1 MSDSTNSGECG
12 RGRGDGVGMDS
23 STEQDLGVSFS
34 LLPLSNHSLSS
45 GSGSSHHG
53 DASIGV
59 GKAGVGKGGGG
70 HGVGSI
76 GEGGEDRGVV
86 DEGGGGSEDSGGST
100 KDGGLGISRS
110 LAVVTEAVI
119 SNSHGDCVGSDF
131 VADFGGSIHN
141 TLDYGSM
148 SHSSNRGEHWGS
160 VGQSSIEEELRVS
173 LGRGESE
180 ER

>member
-1 MSDSTNSGECG
+1 MSDSTNSGECS
-12 RGRGDGVGMDS
+12 RGDRVGQGS
-23 STEQDLGVSFS
+23 SIKEDLGVSFS

-53 DASIGV
+53 EASIGV

-70 HGVGSI
+70 HGGGVGD
-76 GEGGEDRGVV
+76 GGEDWGVV
-86 DEGGGGSEDSGGST
+86 DEGGGGSEDSGGSSQNS
-100 KDGGLGISRS
+100 GLGISRS
-110 LAVVTEAVI
+110 LAVVTEREAVI
-119 SNSHGDCVGSDF
+119 SNSDRDCVGSDF
-131 VADFGGSIHN
+131 VADLGGSIHN

-148 SHSSNRGEHWGS
+148 SHSSNRSEHWGS

-173 LGRGESE
+173 LSRGESE